1 MTPFLTLVL
10 AGFLSRV
17 GYQMARSPVLPRFA
31 QDLGAAPE
39 FIGLIV
45 AASTVTGVLIKLP
58 AGALSDVLG
67 RKRMMLLGCLFFAG
81 PPFLYPFVHSPGAL
95 LALRFLHGVATAIFS
110 PVASAFVADLFQR
123 DRGEKLGLFASAND
137 LGATLGPLAGGLLL
151 FYTASYS
158 ITYLAVGVLGLLPLV
173 MVMRLPDHDAPASTG
188 STLAERSRQFWSGI
202 REVLRSRAVLVAS
215 TLEGAMYVGY
225 GAFLG
230 FFPTYA
236 RGVGLNDAQIA
247 LVMGAQLATT
257 MLAKPLSGRLSDR
270 LGRKPMIVAGLF
282 LCAVTL
288 PAIPAFASFWLL
300 LPASALFGLGVAIVT
315 PSTTA
320 LVADLVRAGRLGSAM
335 GIFGTIW
342 DSGEAAGPIL
352 AGFLIASLSYTP
364 AFGLIAAFMAA
375 MALLFLTMVKDPTLP
390 VPAGRKADSR
400 T

>member
-1 MTPFLTLVL
+1 
-10 AGFLSRV
+10 
-17 GYQMARSPVLPRFA
+17 
-31 QDLGAAPE
+31 
-39 FIGLIV
+39 
-45 AASTVTGVLIKLP
+45 
-58 AGALSDVLG
+58 
-67 RKRMMLLGCLFFAG
+67 
-81 PPFLYPFVHSPGAL
+81 
-95 LALRFLHGVATAIFS
+95 
-110 PVASAFVADLFQR
+110 
-123 DRGEKLGLFASAND
+123 
-137 LGATLGPLAGGLLL
+137 
-151 FYTASYS
+151 
-158 ITYLAVGVLGLLPLV
+158 
-173 MVMRLPDHDAPASTG
+173 
-188 STLAERSRQFWSGI
+188 
-202 REVLRSRAVLVAS
+202 
-215 TLEGAMYVGY
+215 MYVGY

-257 MLAKPLSGRLSDR
+257 VLAKPLSGRLSDR

-300 LPASALFGLGVAIVT
+300 LLPSALFGLGVAIVT

-364 AFGLIAAFMAA
+364 AFGLISAFMAA
-375 MALLFLTMVKDPTLP
+375 VALLFLLIVEGPTPPL
-390 VPAGRKADSR
+390 SS
-400 T
+400 